1 MGFLAEIFYNG
12 PRAENEVT
20 LSTNLIDVTEMLATK
35 LDLSYNRREADE
47 IIIKL
52 EGRRAV
58 YDLTVLLSREDVM
71 YFSCSLNIFVPNKR
85 RTRLANAIVR
95 TNEQMWL
102 GHFDLAAK
110 SRCIFYSLQI
120 PFTSSFLAEETII
133 EDALKIMMIE
143 CDRFYHYFF
152 ALANGSLPT
161 GISIDALMLESAGEA

>member
-1 MGFLAEIFYNG
+1 MGFFMEIFYNN
-12 PRAENEVT
+12 PCAENEVT

-35 LDLSYNRREADE
+35 LDLSYNRREEDE

-71 YFSCSLNIFVPNKR
+71 YFSCSLNIFVPTKR
-85 RTRLANAIVR
+85 RMRLADAIVK

-102 GHFDLAAK
+102 GHFDLTSR

-120 PFTSSFLAEETII
+120 PFTSSFLAEEIII

-152 ALANGSLPT
+152 ALANSSLPAD
-161 GISIDALMLESAGEA
+161 ISIDALMLESAGEA